1 MLKTNNKKT
10 NRQMPKKTPG
20 QILKEKLQAEGD
32 AIRKSMADA
41 EITAKVAEKAKAA
54 AEVVEDIAEDVVE
67 EIVDDSNLLVRKVKE
82 FLPSRESAFKIIKV
96 IAYWEI
102 VKLVLDIIL

>member
-1 MLKTNNKKT
+1 
-10 NRQMPKKTPG
+10 MPEKTPG

-41 EITAKVAEKAKAA
+41 EITAKIAEKTKAA

-67 EIVDDSNLLVRKVKE
+67 EIVDDSHLLLKKVKE
-82 FLPSRESAFKIIKV
+82 FLPSKQSAFRIIKV

-102 VKLVLDIIL
+102 VKWMLNIIL

>member
-1 MLKTNNKKT
+1 MSE
-10 NRQMPKKTPG
+10 KTPG

-41 EITAKVAEKAKAA
+41 EIAAKITEKAKAA

-67 EIVDDSNLLVRKVKE
+67 EIVDDSHLLMKKVKE
-82 FLPSRESAFKIIKV
+82 FLPSKQSAFRIIKV

-102 VKLVLDIIL
+102 VKLMLGYVL